1 MLRARNYA
9 TKKCLK
15 TLYYSYIYPY
25 LIYCIEI
32 WGISP
37 QTFYTFA
44 STPKEDRKNYDLFF
58 FLYTHSSNIQG
69 TSDFDF
75 R

>member
-1 MLRARNYA
+1 M
-9 TKKCLK
+9 
-15 TLYYSYIYPY
+15 YIHLY

-37 QTFYTFA
+37 QTHQTL
-44 STPKEDRKNYDLFF
+44 SPISKEDRKNYDLFY

-69 TSDFDF
+69 ASDFDS